1 MKIHNII
8 LTFLTIS
15 ANLLISGCIA
25 IEYIIYKSI
34 LIVCKNF
41 FEIFLEFSDILMK
54 EDQLLYVCK
63 SQMFKKLL
71 NHNR

>member
-1 MKIHNII
+1 MKIRNII

-34 LIVCKNF
+34 LIVCKKNV
-41 FEIFLEFSDILMK
+41 EIFLEFSDILMK
-54 EDQLLYVCK
+54 EDQLLYACK